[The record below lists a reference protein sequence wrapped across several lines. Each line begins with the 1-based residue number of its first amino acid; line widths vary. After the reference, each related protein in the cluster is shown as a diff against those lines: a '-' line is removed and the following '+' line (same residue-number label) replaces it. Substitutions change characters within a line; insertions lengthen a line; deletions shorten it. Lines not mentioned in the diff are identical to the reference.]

1 MQVENWA
8 HERNIW
14 DLNSTEFRIY
24 LICFISKYPDK
35 ATPELWV
42 AFAFLMH
49 PEIEC

>member
-1 MQVENWA
+1 MQVESWA
-8 HERNIW
+8 IKRNIRN
-14 DLNSTEFRIY
+14 LNSTEFRIY
-24 LICFISKYPDK
+24 LMCFILRHPDK